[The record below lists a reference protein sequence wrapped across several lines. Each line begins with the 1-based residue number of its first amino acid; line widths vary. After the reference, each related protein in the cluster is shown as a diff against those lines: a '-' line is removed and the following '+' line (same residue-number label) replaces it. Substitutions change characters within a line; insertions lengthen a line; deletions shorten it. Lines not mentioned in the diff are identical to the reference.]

1 MIQMAKKTE
10 KTDKRTFLIRLIC
23 LILAITMAGASIL
36 AVILW
41 LIQG

>member
-1 MIQMAKKTE
+1 MKKT
-10 KTDKRTFLIRLIC
+10 RFILIC